1 VRGAM
6 GLAACGARPRLV
18 ARPGGR
24 ARTGRSTRE
33 PPGWPR
39 SRRARAFDTAG
50 RVHRWRGG
58 RRCLPKHGKPFGLA
72 RRQLGLS
79 LSAPRAGSW
88 RLDVTAV
95 TSRLRLQDSLPN
107 SHIAHALKH
116 SGPLQDIGSNHP
128 FCPLSRMLSCS
139 FQPRADRSPF
149 PAQPWLAPPV
159 TRPRVRPALCRSRRA
174 PRRPPPAGAGRA
186 PLWCGSGC
194 PRQVPAARTCDRPVR
209 RTRVPTGLTSR

>member
-1 VRGAM
+1 VN
-6 GLAACGARPRLV
+6 LP
-18 ARPGGR
+18 
-24 ARTGRSTRE
+24 
-33 PPGWPR
+33 
-39 SRRARAFDTAG
+39 AG
-50 RVHRWRGG
+50 RVPDEPAPLTPLAASTDGAWEAVLAQAWEAFRARSTPIGAVIVGPTGG
-58 RRCLPKHGKPFGLA
+58 VVAVGRDRRYEPAAPAG
-72 RRQLGLS
+72 QL
-79 LSAPRAGSW
+79 
-88 RLDVTAV
+88 T
-95 TSRLRLQDSLPN
+95 N

-139 FQPRADRSPF
+139 FQPRADRSPC

-209 RTRVPTGLTSR
+209 RTRAPTGSMSP